1 MFRSMI
7 AGTSTAM
14 VLGITA
20 SMVSS
25 VVWGTATLPF
35 VVFSSLGFALGSA
48 RWYMVSSQEALLQ
61 LRRYPAL
68 LRMHVVAN
76 FPWMPHYAARDA
88 AWFTPE
94 RFAVDW
100 VQRSVLVAAWLSAQ
114 PALEELQTQ
123 VQANIVQ
130 KQSYAKHWYRKLFRS
145 ISWPI
150 EEGGV
155 AAVAVAV
162 TRAAVVAKALV
173 TEAAVAAAPLV
184 EATAAIVLALDMEAA
199 ILAAAEA
206 AEPVE
211 ATAAIVL
218 GPDME
223 VAILAV
229 DEAVGPG
236 EGIAATAPGLGTAVV
251 IQAVAVAAMPLVEGL
266 VAGGE
271 DEAAGLRIR
280 NSPRLT
286 ADQLSSM
293 GGTYPSPDPSIT
305 ALEDMIVGSQGG
317 SLTGLATQ
325 LGKITLQSGSTAGS
339 SGAASMD
346 LFPLRPAFGTTGR
359 PVSLW
364 TNYFRINAN
373 PTVLFR
379 YHLEFVQV
387 ASETIG
393 DDGQTESTSAT
404 REVKGRKLHLAV
416 EAALKTLRGTDK
428 SMMLATE
435 YKSQLISLKKLNLA
449 ENPFQIRLP
458 VETSQ
463 TKVDVIDVTVHG
475 PSEAPLHLLLN
486 YMASM
491 RDRPDDGIFPK
502 YPDAVDALN
511 VILGHGPRSKL
522 NDVSAIGSSR
532 FFPFDASKAT
542 ANLNHDGHLL
552 MAARG
557 FFQSAR
563 IGTGRLLLN
572 ANVTHGVFRVSGKM
586 DKLFEGLE
594 LRPVMSN
601 DRHGLRIMKAVGK
614 FMPKT
619 RVWADFMLADGRKVR
634 KAKTIHG
641 LVSATEL
648 LKKGKS
654 PTGDKP
660 LRFSRNFEYPGPKEV
675 EFWLEVSGNG
685 RYISVYD
692 YFLMKYKKQL
702 KDLPLVNL
710 GRADKPTLF
719 PAEMIEIQPGQSVKA
734 KLTMSETTAM
744 LDIACRTPYAN
755 ALSNSG
761 DARNTLGLD
770 DESLTNFGVTV
781 DKSLLTVHGRVLN
794 IPMLSLMTEKKRPDE
809 FTPRDG
815 NWNLNGRVIAR
826 PGRPIERWTYLDI
839 MKRTEN
845 PASVGKMKNFAA
857 QLIKTGIPMATDPVM
872 PPHGKLFMTRDEAM
886 GGSLHRFFT
895 WAQAENIQYILII
908 LPEKDS
914 SGLYPRIKTLA
925 DCEFGIHT
933 SLVLAKHMGLNG
945 PSPQY
950 AANVGLKVN
959 LKMGGLN
966 HRLKNDI
973 GLLREG
979 KTMVAGYDVTHP
991 TNMPE
996 RKDGR
1001 EAPSLVGLVASIDKD
1016 VGQWPATSWEQSA
1029 RQEILS
1035 DTLVEAFKTRL
1046 DLWHKH
1052 NRSYPESVII
1062 FRDGVSEG
1070 QFPHVL
1076 EQELPSI
1083 RKACADKCGNR
1094 PPKLTIVV
1102 SVKRHQT
1109 RFYPTSTNDMSKSGN
1124 VVNGTVVDRGI
1135 TQARYW
1141 DFFLTAHHALKGTA
1155 RPAHYTVLLD
1165 EIFRDKYKANAA
1177 NELERLTHE
1186 LCYLFGRATKAVSI
1200 CPPAYYADIVCER
1213 ARAHRPEIFDADDA
1227 SSVASMSTIRGTNRQ
1242 VHVNLKDTMY
1252 YI

>member
-1 MFRSMI
+1 
-7 AGTSTAM
+7 M
-14 VLGITA
+14 V
-20 SMVSS
+20 
-25 VVWGTATLPF
+25 
-35 VVFSSLGFALGSA
+35 
-48 RWYMVSSQEALLQ
+48 
-61 LRRYPAL
+61 RYF
-68 LRMHVVAN
+68 HFDN
-76 FPWMPHYAARDA
+76 
-88 AWFTPE
+88 TG
-94 RFAVDW
+94 
-100 VQRSVLVAAWLSAQ
+100 
-114 PALEELQTQ
+114 EE
-123 VQANIVQ
+123 
-130 KQSYAKHWYRKLFRS
+130 
-145 ISWPI
+145 
-150 EEGGV
+150 
-155 AAVAVAV
+155 
-162 TRAAVVAKALV
+162 
-173 TEAAVAAAPLV
+173 VAAAEDGEAATGAADVVLKEAVV
-184 EATAAIVLALDMEAA
+184 EAVVRGEDIAAIVLAPDTAAATLAVAAVAEPEEAIVATALGLDTAAETPVAAAAA
-199 ILAAAEA
+199 IL
-206 AEPVE
+206 PV
-211 ATAAIVL
+211 
-218 GPDME
+218 
-223 VAILAV
+223 
-229 DEAVGPG
+229 
-236 EGIAATAPGLGTAVV
+236 VV
-251 IQAVAVAAMPLVEGL
+251 P
-266 VAGGE
+266 VAGEE
-271 DEAAGLRIR
+271 DEVDVLKTP
-280 NSPRLT
+280 NSPRHT
-286 ADQLSSM
+286 
-293 GGTYPSPDPSIT
+293 DPSIT
-305 ALEDMIVGSQGG
+305 ALEDMIVSSQSG
-317 SLTGLATQ
+317 SLTGLVSQ
-325 LGKITLQSGSTAGS
+325 LGQISLQPGGAGGS
-339 SGAASMD
+339 SSSASTD
-346 LFPLRPAFGTTGR
+346 LFPLRPAFGSAGR

-364 TNYFRINAN
+364 TNYFRVNAN

-379 YHLEFVQV
+379 YHLEFAQV
-387 ASETIG
+387 ATEVTG
-393 DDGQTESTSAT
+393 EGGQTESTKSA
-404 REVKGRKLHLAV
+404 RDVKGRKLYLAV
-416 EAALKTLRGTDK
+416 EAALKTLRGADR
-428 SMMLATE
+428 SLVLATE
-435 YKSQLISLKKLNLA
+435 YKSQLISLKKLDLT

-475 PSEAPLHLLLN
+475 PSEAPLHALLT

-491 RDRPDDGIFPK
+491 SDGPNDGIFPK

-522 NDVSAIGSSR
+522 NDIAAVGSSR
-532 FFPFDASKAT
+532 FFPFGANKAT
-542 ANLNHDGHLL
+542 ANLDHDGHLL

-586 DKLFEGLE
+586 DRLFEGLE
-594 LRPVMSN
+594 LGPVMSN
-601 DRHGLRIMKAVGK
+601 DRYALRVMKAVGK

-619 RVWADFMLADGRKVR
+619 RVWADFMLSDGRKVR

-641 LVSATEL
+641 LVAATEL
-648 LKKGKS
+648 TKKGKAAA
-654 PTGDKP
+654 DEKP
-660 LRFSRNFEYPGPKEV
+660 LRFAKNYEYPGPKEV

-685 RYISVYD
+685 RYITVYD
-692 YFLMKYKKQL
+692 YFLKKYNMHL
-702 KDLPLVNL
+702 KNLPLVNL

-755 ALSNSG
+755 ALSISG

-770 DESLTNFGVTV
+770 DESLTNFGVSV
-781 DKSLLTVHGRVLN
+781 DKSLLTVHGRVLQ
-794 IPMLSLMTEKKRPDE
+794 IPMLSLMTEKKRADE
-809 FTPRDG
+809 FIPRDG

-826 PGRPIERWTYLDI
+826 AGRPIQRWTYLDI
-839 MKRTEN
+839 MKRTGN
-845 PASVGKMKNFAA
+845 PTSVGMMKNFAA
-857 QLIKTGIPMATDPVM
+857 QLIKTGIPMSTDPVM

-886 GGSLHRFFT
+886 GPPLTRFFA
-895 WAQAENIQYILII
+895 WAQQENVQYIFII
-908 LPEKDS
+908 LPEKDT

-925 DCEFGIHT
+925 DCEYGIHT
-933 SLVLAKHMGLNG
+933 SLVLSKHMGQNG

-966 HRLKNDI
+966 HKLKNDI

-979 KTMVAGYDVTHP
+979 KTMIAGYDVTHP

-996 RKDGR
+996 RKDGK

-1035 DTLVEAFKTRL
+1035 ETLVEAFKSRL
-1046 DLWHKH
+1046 DLWAKH
-1052 NRSYPESVII
+1052 NRAYPENVII

-1070 QFPHVL
+1070 QFPQVL

-1083 RKACADKCGNR
+1083 RKACLEKCR
-1094 PPKLTIVV
+1094 SRQPKLTIVV

-1109 RFYPTSTNDMSKSGN
+1109 RFYPTSTTDMSKSGN

-1213 ARAHRPEIFDADDA
+1213 ARAHRPEIFDVDDA
-1227 SSVASMSTIRGTNRQ
+1227 SSIASMSTTRGTNRQ
-1242 VHVNLKDTMY
+1242 VHVNLQDTMY